1 MNDKDLVIFIDQQKA
16 LCDKHNGE
24 YNSVDENSAVYTYKP
39 ETYDEAHMIYNNEE
53 MMKWTNDN
61 HFTWDPKWNK
71 DTNSIEFRIKR
82 LFSWNAREHF
92 DKDLCKV
99 LGVQTLNGTLKN
111 DTKKASYDS
120 MFSIYKRQF
129 IVAQQAKQ
137 KKICQAVYNKSKTS
151 KKLHDQATQMASMK
165 MSMDGELV
173 TYDIALKILT
183 NRA

>member
-1 MNDKDLVIFIDQQKA
+1 
-16 LCDKHNGE
+16 
-24 YNSVDENSAVYTYKP
+24 
-39 ETYDEAHMIYNNEE
+39 
-53 MMKWTNDN
+53 
-61 HFTWDPKWNK
+61 
-71 DTNSIEFRIKR
+71 
-82 LFSWNAREHF
+82 
-92 DKDLCKV
+92 
-99 LGVQTLNGTLKN
+99 
-111 DTKKASYDS
+111 

-173 TYDIALKILT
+173 TYDMALKILT